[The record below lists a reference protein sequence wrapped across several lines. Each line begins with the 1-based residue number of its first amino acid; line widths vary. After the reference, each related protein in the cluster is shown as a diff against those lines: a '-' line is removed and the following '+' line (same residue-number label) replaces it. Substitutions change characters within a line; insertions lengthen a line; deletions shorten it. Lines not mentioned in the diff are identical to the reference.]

1 MLYNNP
7 KPQDTKE
14 GLSDQD
20 FSIYMDAHTVPFSK
34 YPSYMPAGVLGICT
48 EGNAEI
54 QVGLR
59 KYVICA
65 NDILIFMP
73 GFLVSFIKSSPT
85 FTIDYCTFSNVLF
98 YDVINGSI
106 KRFPTGFHTYTQTHC
121 VYSLS
126 QEKAEQ
132 FSIYFRLLY
141 NRATSPTYLF
151 TKESITNLLKL
162 PFLELYADYYS
173 TVKEHKVTTLHKE
186 EIGYFFLDL
195 LLKHYKENKEVA
207 FYAEKLHVSS
217 KYLTEALTLV
227 SGKSPKEWIIHYTLH
242 AATGR
247 DAGRPGRHPA
257 RRRKRPH
264 HARDRSSPCRSR
276 RRNFAPVP
284 GTLREKPRPHR
295 LAAHRRDGH
304 RPARRADAR
313 RQRILPAP
321 RL

>member
-65 NDILIFMP
+65 NDILI
-73 GFLVSFIKSSPT
+73 
-85 FTIDYCTFSNVLF
+85 
-98 YDVINGSI
+98 
-106 KRFPTGFHTYTQTHC
+106 
-121 VYSLS
+121 
-126 QEKAEQ
+126 
-132 FSIYFRLLY
+132 
-141 NRATSPTYLF
+141 PTYLF

-227 SGKSPKEWIIHYTLH
+227 SGKSPKEWIIHYTLQEIY
-242 AATGR
+242 ALLENPSISIQEIVQRTR
-247 DAGRPGRHPA
+247 
-257 RRRKRPH
+257 
-264 HARDRSSPCRSR
+264 
-276 RRNFAPVP
+276 FANLA
-284 GTLREKPRPHR
+284 TLRRFFKRHTGTSLLQYR
-295 LAAHRRDGH
+295 KQDLYKNN
-304 RPARRADAR
+304 
-313 RQRILPAP
+313 Q
-321 RL
+321 

>member
-151 TKESITNLLKL
+151 TKES
-162 PFLELYADYYS
+162 
-173 TVKEHKVTTLHKE
+173 KVTTLHKE

-227 SGKSPKEWIIHYTLH
+227 SGKSPKEWIIHYTLQEIY
-242 AATGR
+242 ALLENPSISIQEIVQRTR
-247 DAGRPGRHPA
+247 
-257 RRRKRPH
+257 
-264 HARDRSSPCRSR
+264 
-276 RRNFAPVP
+276 FANLA
-284 GTLREKPRPHR
+284 TLRRFFKRHTGTSLLQYR
-295 LAAHRRDGH
+295 KQDLYKNN
-304 RPARRADAR
+304 
-313 RQRILPAP
+313 Q
-321 RL
+321 

>member
-195 LLKHYKENKEVA
+195 LLKHYKENKEMAESACVSTVAHAAPAMPNYKENKEVA

-227 SGKSPKEWIIHYTLH
+227 SGKSPKEWIIHYTLQEIY
-242 AATGR
+242 ALLENPSISIQEIVQRTR
-247 DAGRPGRHPA
+247 
-257 RRRKRPH
+257 
-264 HARDRSSPCRSR
+264 
-276 RRNFAPVP
+276 FANLA
-284 GTLREKPRPHR
+284 TLRRFFKRHTGTSLLQYR
-295 LAAHRRDGH
+295 KQDLYKNN
-304 RPARRADAR
+304 
-313 RQRILPAP
+313 Q
-321 RL
+321 

>member
-1 MLYNNP
+1 MYRRKCRDP
-7 KPQDTKE
+7 GWPPE
-14 GLSDQD
+14 
-20 FSIYMDAHTVPFSK
+20 
-34 YPSYMPAGVLGICT
+34 ICY
-48 EGNAEI
+48 
-54 QVGLR
+54 LR
-59 KYVICA
+59 KRYSY
-65 NDILIFMP
+65 FMP

-227 SGKSPKEWIIHYTLH
+227 SGKSPKEWIIHYTLQEIY
-242 AATGR
+242 ALLENPSISIQEIVQRTRFANLATLR
-247 DAGRPGRHPA
+247 RFFKRHTGTSLLQY
-257 RRRKRPH
+257 RKQ
-264 HARDRSSPCRSR
+264 DLYKNNTIGTSIK
-276 RRNFAPVP
+276 NQPVP
-284 GTLREKPRPHR
+284 HILPE
-295 LAAHRRDGH
+295 
-304 RPARRADAR
+304 RADPSIY
-313 RQRILPAP
+313 QNLLFSLLYSNPAAFSFFTNSS
-321 RL
+321 LSTFISSQSSSSE

>member
-1 MLYNNP
+1 MLYNTP

-34 YPSYMPAGVLGICT
+34 YPSYLPEGVLGMCT

-54 QVGLR
+54 QIGLR

-73 GFLVSFIKSSPT
+73 GFLVSFIKSSLT
-85 FTIDYCTFSNVLF
+85 FTIDYCTFSNTLF

-132 FSIYFRLLY
+132 FSLYFRLLY

-162 PFLELYADYYS
+162 PFLGLYADYYS

-227 SGKSPKEWIIHYTLH
+227 SGKSPKEWIIHYTLQEIY
-242 AATGR
+242 ALLENPSISIQEIVQRTR
-247 DAGRPGRHPA
+247 
-257 RRRKRPH
+257 
-264 HARDRSSPCRSR
+264 
-276 RRNFAPVP
+276 FANLA
-284 GTLREKPRPHR
+284 TLRRFFKRHTGTSLLQYR
-295 LAAHRRDGH
+295 KQDLYKNN
-304 RPARRADAR
+304 
-313 RQRILPAP
+313 QQ
-321 RL
+321 

>member
-65 NDILIFMP
+65 ND
-73 GFLVSFIKSSPT
+73 
-85 FTIDYCTFSNVLF
+85 
-98 YDVINGSI
+98 
-106 KRFPTGFHTYTQTHC
+106 C

-227 SGKSPKEWIIHYTLH
+227 SGKSPKEWIIHYTLQEIY
-242 AATGR
+242 ALLENPSISIQEIVQRTR
-247 DAGRPGRHPA
+247 
-257 RRRKRPH
+257 
-264 HARDRSSPCRSR
+264 
-276 RRNFAPVP
+276 FANLA
-284 GTLREKPRPHR
+284 TLRRFFKRHTGTSLLQYR
-295 LAAHRRDGH
+295 KQDLYKNN
-304 RPARRADAR
+304 
-313 RQRILPAP
+313 Q
-321 RL
+321 

>member
-34 YPSYMPAGVLGICT
+34 YPSYMPAGVWVYVPKEMPRSRLPPEICY
-48 EGNAEI
+48 
-54 QVGLR
+54 LR
-59 KYVICA
+59 KRHSYFHAGI
-65 NDILIFMP
+65 P
-73 GFLVSFIKSSPT
+73 GFIYKIQPD

-162 PFLELYADYYS
+162 PFLELMQ
-173 TVKEHKVTTLHKE
+173 TIT
-186 EIGYFFLDL
+186 
-195 LLKHYKENKEVA
+195 
-207 FYAEKLHVSS
+207 
-217 KYLTEALTLV
+217 
-227 SGKSPKEWIIHYTLH
+227 
-242 AATGR
+242 
-247 DAGRPGRHPA
+247 A
-257 RRRKRPH
+257 R
-264 HARDRSSPCRSR
+264 
-276 RRNFAPVP
+276 
-284 GTLREKPRPHR
+284 
-295 LAAHRRDGH
+295 
-304 RPARRADAR
+304 
-313 RQRILPAP
+313 
-321 RL
+321 

>member
-1 MLYNNP
+1 
-7 KPQDTKE
+7 
-14 GLSDQD
+14 
-20 FSIYMDAHTVPFSK
+20 
-34 YPSYMPAGVLGICT
+34 MPAGVLGICT

-121 VYSLS
+121 IYSLS

-227 SGKSPKEWIIHYTLH
+227 SGKSPKEWIIHYTLQEIY
-242 AATGR
+242 ALLENPSISIQEIVQRTR
-247 DAGRPGRHPA
+247 
-257 RRRKRPH
+257 
-264 HARDRSSPCRSR
+264 
-276 RRNFAPVP
+276 FANLA
-284 GTLREKPRPHR
+284 TLRRFFKRHTGTSLLQYR
-295 LAAHRRDGH
+295 KQDLYKNN
-304 RPARRADAR
+304 
-313 RQRILPAP
+313 Q
-321 RL
+321 

>member
-1 MLYNNP
+1 MLYNTP

-34 YPSYMPAGVLGICT
+34 YPSYLPEGVLGMCT

-54 QVGLR
+54 QIGLR

-73 GFLVSFIKSSPT
+73 GFLVSFIKSSLT
-85 FTIDYCTFSNVLF
+85 FTIDYCTFSNALF

-121 VYSLS
+121 IYSLS

-132 FSIYFRLLY
+132 FSLYFRLLY

-227 SGKSPKEWIIHYTLH
+227 SGKSPKEWINIIPCKRFTHYWRIHPSAY
-242 AATGR
+242 R
-247 DAGRPGRHPA
+247 KSFKEPGLP
-257 RRRKRPH
+257 
-264 HARDRSSPCRSR
+264 
-276 RRNFAPVP
+276 
-284 GTLREKPRPHR
+284 
-295 LAAHRRDGH
+295 
-304 RPARRADAR
+304 
-313 RQRILPAP
+313 ILPP
-321 RL
+321 

>member
-162 PFLELYADYYS
+162 PFLNFMQ
-173 TVKEHKVTTLHKE
+173 TIT
-186 EIGYFFLDL
+186 
-195 LLKHYKENKEVA
+195 
-207 FYAEKLHVSS
+207 
-217 KYLTEALTLV
+217 
-227 SGKSPKEWIIHYTLH
+227 
-242 AATGR
+242 
-247 DAGRPGRHPA
+247 A
-257 RRRKRPH
+257 R
-264 HARDRSSPCRSR
+264 
-276 RRNFAPVP
+276 
-284 GTLREKPRPHR
+284 
-295 LAAHRRDGH
+295 
-304 RPARRADAR
+304 
-313 RQRILPAP
+313 
-321 RL
+321 

>member
-1 MLYNNP
+1 MYRRKCRDP
-7 KPQDTKE
+7 GWPPE
-14 GLSDQD
+14 
-20 FSIYMDAHTVPFSK
+20 
-34 YPSYMPAGVLGICT
+34 ICY
-48 EGNAEI
+48 
-54 QVGLR
+54 LR
-59 KYVICA
+59 KRHSYFHAGI
-65 NDILIFMP
+65 P
-73 GFLVSFIKSSPT
+73 GFIYKIQPDFHHRLLYFFKCP
-85 FTIDYCTFSNVLF
+85 F

-126 QEKAEQ
+126 QEKSEQ

-227 SGKSPKEWIIHYTLH
+227 SGKSPKEWIIHYTLQEIY
-242 AATGR
+242 ALLENPSISIQEIVQRTR
-247 DAGRPGRHPA
+247 
-257 RRRKRPH
+257 
-264 HARDRSSPCRSR
+264 
-276 RRNFAPVP
+276 FANLA
-284 GTLREKPRPHR
+284 TLRRFFKRHTGTSLLQYR
-295 LAAHRRDGH
+295 KQDLYKNN
-304 RPARRADAR
+304 
-313 RQRILPAP
+313 Q
-321 RL
+321 

>member
-1 MLYNNP
+1 MLYNTP

-20 FSIYMDAHTVPFSK
+20 FSINMDAHTVPFSK
-34 YPSYMPAGVLGICT
+34 YPSYLPEGVLGMCT

-54 QVGLR
+54 QIGLR

-73 GFLVSFIKSSPT
+73 GFLVSFIKSSLT
-85 FTIDYCTFSNVLF
+85 FTIDYCTFSNALF

-121 VYSLS
+121 IYSLS

-132 FSIYFRLLY
+132 FSLYFRLLY

-227 SGKSPKEWIIHYTLH
+227 SGKSPKEWIIHYTLQEIY
-242 AATGR
+242 ALLENPSISIQEIVQRTR
-247 DAGRPGRHPA
+247 
-257 RRRKRPH
+257 
-264 HARDRSSPCRSR
+264 
-276 RRNFAPVP
+276 FANLA
-284 GTLREKPRPHR
+284 TLRRFFKRHTGTSLLQYR
-295 LAAHRRDGH
+295 KQDLYKNN
-304 RPARRADAR
+304 
-313 RQRILPAP
+313 Q
-321 RL
+321 

>member
-1 MLYNNP
+1 MKLDLIQSMLYNNP

-217 KYLTEALTLV
+217 KYLTEVLTLV
-227 SGKSPKEWIIHYTLH
+227 SGKSPKEWIIHYTLQEIY
-242 AATGR
+242 ALLENPSISIQEIVQRTR
-247 DAGRPGRHPA
+247 
-257 RRRKRPH
+257 
-264 HARDRSSPCRSR
+264 
-276 RRNFAPVP
+276 FANLA
-284 GTLREKPRPHR
+284 TLRRFFKRHTGTSLLQYR
-295 LAAHRRDGH
+295 KQDLYKNN
-304 RPARRADAR
+304 
-313 RQRILPAP
+313 Q
-321 RL
+321 